1 MKPEQEQDILYLQQ
15 RLFNAT
21 NEKQAELLYNELC
34 KLLDSLES
42 LWSNTDAENA
52 SGDTDA
58 N

>member
-21 NEKQAELLYNELC
+21 NEKQADLLYNELC

-42 LWSNTDAENA
+42 LWSNTDDENA

>member
-42 LWSNTDAENA
+42 LWSNTDDENA
-52 SGDTDA
+52 SGDTDG